1 MSLLPL
7 TGTKILDLADT
18 REGSPCA
25 RILAGW
31 GGEQLVLPSGLKPNH
46 AEGRRILLMLAQEA
60 DVLVTRGEVDLAML
74 HEYNPML
81 IVCRD
86 LATESPWEAAC
97 GILIALL
104 QRDRTGL
111 GQLVTLQ
118 PGEGPVFTGFAAV
131 RPPAADP
138 DETLM
143 RLGYAP
149 EAIAALRRDGIL

>member
-1 MSLLPL
+1 MSQLPL

-31 GGEQLVLPSGLKPNH
+31 GGERLVLPSSLKPDH
-46 AEGRRILLMLAQEA
+46 AEGRRILLMLVQEA
-60 DVLVTRGEVDLAML
+60 DVLVTQGDVDLAML

-81 IVCRD
+81 IVCRI
-86 LATESPWEAAC
+86 LASESPWEAAS

-104 QRDRTGL
+104 QRDRTGM
-111 GQLVTLQ
+111 GQLVTLE
-118 PGEGPVFTGFAAV
+118 PGEGPVFTGFSAV
-131 RPPAADP
+131 SPPEADP
-138 DETLM
+138 DDTLI

-149 EAIAALRRDGIL
+149 ETIAALRRDGIL